1 MSVERPRGGDAD
13 RDPARRA
20 PPPLDDPARRAPPP
34 LDDPASGPGSFAR
47 RARAVLR
54 AVLGV
59 AMMGVGV
66 LHFVTPDPFVKM
78 IPAALPAPLALV
90 YVSGLAE
97 IAGGAGLF
105 VPRLRR
111 AASYGLVAL
120 YVAVFP
126 ANVTMALHNLPL
138 GDYQP
143 SPFALWARLP
153 FQILFIAWA
162 LWAGKTAPRASEKER
177 REP

>member
-1 MSVERPRGGDAD
+1 MSVHQPGGGDGD
-13 RDPARRA
+13 RDPTRGARQPR
-20 PPPLDDPARRAPPP
+20 DVS
-34 LDDPASGPGSFAR
+34 ASRPGGSASRPGSFAD
-47 RARAVLR
+47 RARPALR
-54 AVLGV
+54 ALLGV

-66 LHFVTPDPFVKM
+66 LHFVSPDPFVKM

-126 ANVTMALHNLPL
+126 ANIYMAIHHLPL

-143 SPFALWARLP
+143 SSFALWARLP
-153 FQILFIAWA
+153 FQLVFIAWA
-162 LWAGKTAPRASEKER
+162 LWAGKTPPRAPETK
-177 REP
+177 PQKP